1 MRSSKKFLILAMTVL
16 LAACSSTDTKVPE
29 NLTEAEL
36 YQQSTAALND
46 QLYSVA
52 VDKLRALESRYPFGP
67 FAEQAQLDLIYAYYM
82 STEPEA
88 SRASA
93 ERFIRLHPQH
103 PNVDYAYYMR
113 GLASNTADLGLLER
127 YVPVD
132 LSRRDPGQAR
142 QSFNEFAELLRRFP
156 ESRYAPDARQRMI
169 YLRNRLAHY
178 EMHAAD
184 YYLKRK
190 AYVAAVNRGRY
201 VVEHLQGTP
210 VVEEALA
217 VMIEGYQH
225 LGLNKPAEEALLVL
239 KTNFPESVLVSPEG
253 EFVGHR
259 IYNDVDPSLLSTVT
273 FGLIG
278 SDDPAPRHRSDVIE
292 EEEESSSLLSTL
304 TFGLLGSDDDR
315 RGQGNPPTSQAVSY
329 KRLIKKRV

>member
-1 MRSSKKFLILAMTVL
+1 MGPKKHFLILAMTLV
-16 LAACSSTDTKVPE
+16 LAACSSTEKTVPE
-29 NLTEAEL
+29 SLTEAEL
-36 YQQSTAALND
+36 YEQSTAALND
-46 QLYSVA
+46 RNFSTA
-52 VDKLRALESRYPFGP
+52 VEKLRALESRYPFGP

-142 QSFNEFAELLRRFP
+142 QSFGEFAELLRRFP
-156 ESRYAPDARQRMI
+156 DSKYAPDARQRMI
-169 YLRNRLAHY
+169 YLRNRLARY

-210 VVEEALA
+210 VVEEALGI
-217 VMIEGYQH
+217 MIEGYQH
-225 LGLNKPAEEALLVL
+225 LGLNKPADEALLVL
-239 KTNFPESVLVSPEG
+239 KTNFPDSTMLSPEG
-253 EFVGHR
+253 EFIGHR
-259 IYNDVDPSLLSTVT
+259 IYSDVDPSLLSTVT
-273 FGLIG
+273 FGLLG
-278 SDDPAPRHRSDVIE
+278 SNDAPAPRSRADITE
-292 EEEESSSLLSTL
+292 EEEENSILSTL
-304 TFGLLGSDDDR
+304 TFGLF
-315 RGQGNPPTSQAVSY
+315 GNDAESSSQEIPEPPRQ
-329 KRLIKKRV
+329 